1 MEPPQP
7 EPEPEPQP
15 FLAPKISFRH
25 MKLPSD
31 IPLTF
36 KPHQFLGGVMSAP
49 KGATPTQ
56 GVTEGATPTQNVT
69 GGITGQISSS
79 MGGMMI
85 PLLIG
90 GGILLIILIR

>member
-7 EPEPEPQP
+7 EPETQP
-15 FLAPKISFRH
+15 FLSPKISFQH

-31 IPLTF
+31 IPVTF
-36 KPHQFLGGVMSAP
+36 KSRPFLGGVMSAP

-56 GVTEGATPTQNVT
+56 DVTKGATPTQSVT
-69 GGITGQISSS
+69 GGITEQISSS